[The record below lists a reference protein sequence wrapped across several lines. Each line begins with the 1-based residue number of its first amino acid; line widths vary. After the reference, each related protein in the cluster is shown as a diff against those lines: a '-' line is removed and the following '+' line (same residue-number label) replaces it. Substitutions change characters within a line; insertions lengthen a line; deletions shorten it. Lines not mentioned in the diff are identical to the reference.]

1 MARKLYVLAQWCTR
15 HRRSVIVGWLLLLIV
30 TAGVSSAYGGKKS
43 TDFAIPGTES
53 QEAINLLSKRFPSQ
67 AGSTAQVVFVA
78 KTPGGITSEKGKA
91 AMTASLARM
100 AKTPQV
106 ISVGDPIA
114 EQAVSQKGDVAF
126 TEVRYAVTSD
136 KVTDAAVVALKRAA
150 EPARDA
156 GMRVEFRG
164 DVISAHSNA
173 ENEGSHLGE
182 LIGIGVAIIVLLLA
196 FGSVLAALTPIVNG
210 LVGIGITI
218 MMLNIAARFFNV
230 NQFGPTLAIMIG
242 LAVGIDYS
250 LFIVSRHRLNLRSGM
265 EMNESIARAT
275 ATAGSAVLFAGL
287 TVVIAISGLA
297 VVGIPLLTSMGLSS
311 ALAVVIAVA
320 IALTLLPSV
329 LAGLGPKIDAFTLPG
344 MKPKVEHDD
353 TSAKTLSARW
363 AKRVTEQPGRWLLVG
378 IVLMGVVAAPALSMR
393 LGIPDDGVLGTTKTE
408 RRAYDLLSEG
418 FGPGVNGPYTVV
430 ADLEKVPADRRPA
443 VLTQISADLAKVSG
457 VGYAAPSF
465 PNESGDTA
473 VIAAIPTTGPSN
485 KATEDTLHRVRDAN
499 KAIESATGV
508 DLFVTGTTAINI
520 DLSERLTS
528 ALPKFIGIVI
538 GLTFLLLL
546 MVFRSLLIPI
556 KAAVAILISI
566 LASLGVVVAV
576 FQWGWGA
583 SAIGVPEKMPLIAFL
598 PVLMFAI
605 LFGLSMD
612 YEVFILSRIREEH
625 SKGLTNTE
633 SVLHGISATARI
645 ITAAAL
651 IMISVFA
658 AFILNA
664 DPTTKM
670 FGVGLSVAVFIDA
683 TVVRMIL
690 VPASMVLMGERN
702 WWLPRSWKKIIPDLD
717 IEGSKLDMS
726 PSRS

>member
-53 QEAINLLSKRFPSQ
+53 QEAIDLLSKRFPSQ

-250 LFIVSRHRLNLRSGM
+250 LFIVSRHRLNLRGGM
-265 EMNESIARAT
+265 EVNESIARAT

-430 ADLEKVPADRRPA
+430 ADLAKVPADRRPA
-443 VLTQISADLAKVSG
+443 VLSQISADLAKVSG
-457 VGYAAPSF
+457 VGYAAPAF

>member
-1 MARKLYVLAQWCTR
+1 
-15 HRRSVIVGWLLLLIV
+15 
-30 TAGVSSAYGGKKS
+30 
-43 TDFAIPGTES
+43 
-53 QEAINLLSKRFPSQ
+53 
-67 AGSTAQVVFVA
+67 
-78 KTPGGITSEKGKA
+78 
-91 AMTASLARM
+91 
-100 AKTPQV
+100 
-106 ISVGDPIA
+106 
-114 EQAVSQKGDVAF
+114 
-126 TEVRYAVTSD
+126 
-136 KVTDAAVVALKRAA
+136 
-150 EPARDA
+150 
-156 GMRVEFRG
+156 
-164 DVISAHSNA
+164 
-173 ENEGSHLGE
+173 
-182 LIGIGVAIIVLLLA
+182 
-196 FGSVLAALTPIVNG
+196 
-210 LVGIGITI
+210 
-218 MMLNIAARFFNV
+218 
-230 NQFGPTLAIMIG
+230 
-242 LAVGIDYS
+242 
-250 LFIVSRHRLNLRSGM
+250 
-265 EMNESIARAT
+265 
-275 ATAGSAVLFAGL
+275 
-287 TVVIAISGLA
+287 
-297 VVGIPLLTSMGLSS
+297 
-311 ALAVVIAVA
+311 
-320 IALTLLPSV
+320 
-329 LAGLGPKIDAFTLPG
+329 
-344 MKPKVEHDD
+344 
-353 TSAKTLSARW
+353 
-363 AKRVTEQPGRWLLVG
+363 
-378 IVLMGVVAAPALSMR
+378 
-393 LGIPDDGVLGTTKTE
+393 
-408 RRAYDLLSEG
+408 
-418 FGPGVNGPYTVV
+418 VV

-457 VGYAAPSF
+457 VGYAAPAF

-499 KAIESATGV
+499 KVIESATGA

-520 DLSERLTS
+520 DLSERLTA

-625 SKGLTNTE
+625 SKGLSNTD

-690 VPASMVLMGERN
+690 VPAAMVLMGERT
-702 WWLPRSWKKIIPDLD
+702 WWIPRSWNKIIPDVD
-717 IEGSKLDMS
+717 IEGSKLDAS
-726 PSRS
+726 PSHA

>member
-53 QEAINLLSKRFPSQ
+53 QAAIDLLSKRFPSQ

-78 KTPGGITSEKGKA
+78 KTPGGITSEKGRA
-91 AMTASLARM
+91 AMTASLSQM

-106 ISVGDPIA
+106 IAVGDPIA
-114 EQAVSQKGDVAF
+114 EQSVSQKGDVAF

-182 LIGIGVAIIVLLLA
+182 LIGIGVAIVVLLLA

-218 MMLNIAARFFNV
+218 MMLNIAARFFTV

-297 VVGIPLLTSMGLSS
+297 VVGIPLLSSMGLSS

-329 LAGLGPKIDAFTLPG
+329 LAGLGSKIDAFTLPG

-378 IVLMGVVAAPALSMR
+378 IVIMGVVAAPTLSMR

-457 VGYAAPSF
+457 VGYAAPAF

-499 KAIESATGV
+499 KVIESATGA

-520 DLSERLTS
+520 DLSERLTA
-528 ALPKFIGIVI
+528 ALPKFIGVVI

-625 SKGLTNTE
+625 SKGLSNTD

-690 VPASMVLMGERN
+690 VPAAMVLMGERT
-702 WWLPRSWKKIIPDLD
+702 WWIPRSWNKIIPDVD
-717 IEGSKLDMS
+717 IEGSKLDAS
-726 PSRS
+726 PSHA